1 MSVVGI
7 NKISQYPSIIAQW
20 LGKSDFKLYTSHCFH
35 RTAASLLADSGC
47 SLPLMK
53 IAGNWKSS
61 TVCERYIAES
71 SLTKRKIGEQLGLN
85 DDQKENSPPQKA
97 PKTNPDIVS
106 GQQLVLHNPVNCVF
120 NFGTVQTTIPTQKSV
135 DQVSKSESI
144 TKKGSPLVIKISQ
157 LRAKI
162 QQSRGF

>member
-97 PKTNPDIVS
+97 PKTSPDIVS
-106 GQQLVLHNPVNCVF
+106 GQQLVLHNPLIKLCFQLRDRPNH
-120 NFGTVQTTIPTQKSV
+120 Q
-135 DQVSKSESI
+135 SESI
-144 TKKGSPLVIKISQ
+144 ILKKVPHLSTVTWILTLG
-157 LRAKI
+157 
-162 QQSRGF
+162 

>member
-1 MSVVGI
+1 VLRKLGTNGKPIMSVVGI

-97 PKTNPDIVS
+97 PKTSPDIVS
-106 GQQLVLHNPVNCVF
+106 GQQLVLHNPLIKLCFQLRDRPNH
-120 NFGTVQTTIPTQKSV
+120 Q
-135 DQVSKSESI
+135 SESI
-144 TKKGSPLVIKISQ
+144 ILKKVPHLSTVTWILTLG
-157 LRAKI
+157 
-162 QQSRGF
+162 

>member
-1 MSVVGI
+1 VLRKLGTNGKPIMSVVGI

-20 LGKSDFKLYTSHCFH
+20 LGKSDFKLYTSHCFR
-35 RTAASLLADSGC
+35 RTAASLFADSGC

-97 PKTNPDIVS
+97 PKTSPDIVS
-106 GQQLVLHNPVNCVF
+106 GQQLVLHNPLVKLCFQLRDRPNH
-120 NFGTVQTTIPTQKSV
+120 Q
-135 DQVSKSESI
+135 SESI
-144 TKKGSPLVIKISQ
+144 ILKKVPHLSTVTWILTLG
-157 LRAKI
+157 
-162 QQSRGF
+162 

>member
-20 LGKSDFKLYTSHCFH
+20 LGKSDFKLYTSHCFR
-35 RTAASLLADSGC
+35 RTAASLFADSGC

-97 PKTNPDIVS
+97 PKTSPDIVS
-106 GQQLVLHNPVNCVF
+106 GQQLVLHNPLVKLCFQLRDRPNH
-120 NFGTVQTTIPTQKSV
+120 Q
-135 DQVSKSESI
+135 SESI
-144 TKKGSPLVIKISQ
+144 ILKKVPHLSTVTWILTLG
-157 LRAKI
+157 
-162 QQSRGF
+162 